1 MFERF
6 TDRAR
11 GAVVLAQEEARIL
24 RHGYVGTEHL
34 LLGVLRDEGCAGARA
49 LGGLGVGLEGAR
61 SDILELV
68 GRGPT
73 APLGASD
80 AEALD
85 AIGIDLDE
93 VRRRVEET
101 FGEGALERRVRRG
114 RRGRR
119 GRSRG
124 GDTVSGHI
132 PLTAGARKSLE
143 LSLREALRLGHRHI
157 GTEHLVLGLVRV
169 ADGIAAQVL
178 AARGAS
184 PDRVCGAVIAEISRG
199 GDAPG
204 RSA

>member
-11 GAVVLAQEEARIL
+11 GAVVLAQEEARLL
-24 RHGYVGTEHL
+24 RHGFIGTEHL
-34 LLGVLRDEGCAGARA
+34 LLGVLRDDGCAGARA
-49 LGGLGVGLEGAR
+49 LQPLGIELEATR
-61 SDILELV
+61 SDIRDLV
-68 GRGPT
+68 GRGPS

-85 AIGIDLDE
+85 TIGIDLDE

-101 FGEGALERRVRRG
+101 FGEGALERRVRP
-114 RRGRR
+114 GRR

-124 GDTVSGHI
+124 GNATPGHI
-132 PLTAGARKSLE
+132 PFTPRGKKALE

-157 GTEHLVLGLVRV
+157 GTEHLLLGLVRV
-169 ADGIAAQVL
+169 DDGVAAELL

-184 PDRVCGAVIAEISRG
+184 RERVCGAVIAEISRG
-199 GDAPG
+199 GDAG